1 MSADASEGPLPPG
14 GLNELVSR
22 LSQPEFGHPV
32 QATDDFCARHPCR
45 VPSPAP
51 QPDPKPRIPFPEPP
65 ARLTCMRVGAAAAAG
80 ERLRGETTVH
90 VEFTGT
96 RGGTSLGCEVD
107 PALSELGGA
116 DTGEPILLVSKIKG
130 LNGHPIRLHAKLD
143 MRTLI
148 GTAHVEV
155 LPGRFVPAPR

>member
-1 MSADASEGPLPPG
+1 MPNWSLRPPRRRAARLSSRLPLPRRSQRDRAGWTPIRRVRSLNASANTSSAWLRWAG
-14 GLNELVSR
+14 GGPRRSASGAVRISARSAKEL
-22 LSQPEFGHPV
+22 
-32 QATDDFCARHPCR
+32 
-45 VPSPAP
+45 
-51 QPDPKPRIPFPEPP
+51 
-65 ARLTCMRVGAAAAAG
+65 
-80 ERLRGETTVH
+80 
-90 VEFTGT
+90 TGT
-96 RGGTSLGCEVD
+96 RGGTSLGCEAD